1 MTPQQKIKFL
11 ILENYYSYGNL
22 GCTDY
27 EEGAIEAAYEALR
40 AEGLL
45 DDSIEEVRCSGV
57 KTNISS
63 RKYNRCYETNSVA
76 AELPDGSWVGWT
88 YWYGGG
94 KYGQPSG
101 MPWIED
107 AYEVSCVEEL
117 VTTVK
122 RTFKKV

>member
-22 GCTDY
+22 RCTDY
-27 EEGAIEAAYEALR
+27 EEEAIEAAYEDLR
-40 AEGLL
+40 AKGLL

-57 KTNISS
+57 ETFLYPSE
-63 RKYNRCYETNSVA
+63 YNRCYEANPVA